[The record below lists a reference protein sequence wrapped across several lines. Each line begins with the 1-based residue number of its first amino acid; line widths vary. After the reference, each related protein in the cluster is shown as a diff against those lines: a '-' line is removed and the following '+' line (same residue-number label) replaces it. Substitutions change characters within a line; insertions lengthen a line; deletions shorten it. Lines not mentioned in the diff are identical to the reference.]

1 MYIMYIFELLCFIVY
16 YYIGI
21 YIIKWE
27 NLVINVL
34 LVIFDKLYVGFL
46 LYVIK
51 GIFIFVIFCSK
62 LV

>member
-1 MYIMYIFELLCFIVY
+1 MYIFELLCFLVY

-46 LYVIK
+46 LYVK
-51 GIFIFVIFCSK
+51 VYLYLWYFV
-62 LV
+62 VN

>member
-1 MYIMYIFELLCFIVY
+1 MYIMYIFELLCFLVY

-46 LYVIK
+46 LYVK
-51 GIFIFVIFCSK
+51 VYLYLWYFV
-62 LV
+62 VN

>member
-1 MYIMYIFELLCFIVY
+1 MYIMYIFELLCFLVY

-34 LVIFDKLYVGFL
+34 LVIFDKLYVVFL
-46 LYVIK
+46 LYVK
-51 GIFIFVIFCSK
+51 VYLYLWYFV
-62 LV
+62 VN

>member
-46 LYVIK
+46 LYVK
-51 GIFIFVIFCSK
+51 VYLYLWYFV
-62 LV
+62 VN